1 MKLALV
7 ILGIVAAAGAAVLSG
22 DTTVFLLAAGIILVG
37 VGILVP

>member
-7 ILGIVAAAGAAVLSG
+7 ILGIVVAAGAAIISG
-22 DTTVFLLAAGIILVG
+22 DRTVIMLAGGIILVG

>member
-7 ILGIVAAAGAAVLSG
+7 ILGIVAAAVAAIISG
-22 DTTVFLLAAGIILVG
+22 DRTVMILAGGIILVG